1 MPNTDVP
8 DQPALMDFPGL
19 KDIFEALRQGRHL
32 CRADG
37 ALYQQLGDHREIYT
51 HLFEQLGFE
60 LRKHKRDFYYFYAPN
75 ALGDRS
81 KRIAVFMF
89 ILIQR
94 MTDQGQPIEETL
106 MNQQFTYDELPHLSS
121 ARYQEIMAQLDVSD
135 SNDLVNIV
143 TSMVRMGFVDRI
155 NDQTFAFR
163 TPVYR
168 FLDICQEIARRD
180 RPTEPAPME
189 DLDE

>member
-1 MPNTDVP
+1 MSNTDTP
-8 DQPALMDFPGL
+8 APPALADFPGL

-37 ALYQQLGDHREIYT
+37 TLYQQLDDHQAVYT
-51 HLFEQLGFE
+51 HLFDQLGFE
-60 LRKHKRDFYYFYAPN
+60 LRKHTRDFYYFYAPN
-75 ALGDRS
+75 PLGDRS

-89 ILIQR
+89 ILIQSV
-94 MTDQGQPIEETL
+94 TDQGQSIEEAL

-135 SNDLVNIV
+135 TDDLASIV
-143 TSMVRMGFVDRI
+143 TSMTRMGFADRI

-168 FLDICQEIARRD
+168 FLDICQDIARREAS
-180 RPTEPAPME
+180 TESASME
-189 DLDE
+189 DPDE